1 MIRFLLLTFVVLLTG
16 NTIQKLS
23 LNWFASSFVSSIPVL
38 GDIFTV
44 SDITFIFTTLNAQT
58 VSEMDIKTIS
68 AIILKIFGIA
78 INLVAWIL
86 WYVTLE
92 GGKAEIEAQN
102 NKSLAPL
109 TLAIKIIILAMAN
122 LLYSFLLIALLH
134 QNILEKITNWI
145 MPLFSKISL

>member
-1 MIRFLLLTFVVLLTG
+1 MIRFLILTFFVLLTG
-16 NTIQKLS
+16 NVIQKISLS
-23 LNWFASSFVSSIPVL
+23 WFASSFVSSIPIL
-38 GDIFTV
+38 GDMFTI
-44 SDITFIFTTLNAQT
+44 SDITFIVTTMNAQT

-92 GGKAEIEAQN
+92 GGKAETEAQN

-109 TLAIKIIILAMAN
+109 TLAIKIIILVIAN

-145 MPLFSKISL
+145 MPLFSEIPL